1 LSLAA
6 GAILPSAEC
15 CGAIIATANYANWKH
30 GQHPNSCG
38 RSPQLIALETVA
50 LGNKSGSLDAST
62 KPLLLIA
69 KLPETDGVS
78 GVDVPVSA
86 GLRVIPASVSMQLNR
101 SSMQLTD
108 EQRKAIIRWAERT
121 PELGAVILY
130 GSRSTGK
137 ADAIS
142 DVNLA
147 LVMMENFA
155 GDRRADAYLNNC
167 EIWEAEL
174 AATLDLAVHL
184 VLLDPPLGLQV
195 PSFLAKGHTELWRRR
210 N

>member
-1 LSLAA
+1 
-6 GAILPSAEC
+6 
-15 CGAIIATANYANWKH
+15 
-30 GQHPNSCG
+30 
-38 RSPQLIALETVA
+38 
-50 LGNKSGSLDAST
+50 
-62 KPLLLIA
+62 
-69 KLPETDGVS
+69 
-78 GVDVPVSA
+78 
-86 GLRVIPASVSMQLNR
+86 
-101 SSMQLTD
+101 MQLTD

-184 VLLDPPLGLQV
+184 VLLDPPSGLQV

>member
-1 LSLAA
+1 M
-6 GAILPSAEC
+6 
-15 CGAIIATANYANWKH
+15 
-30 GQHPNSCG
+30 
-38 RSPQLIALETVA
+38 R
-50 LGNKSGSLDAST
+50 
-62 KPLLLIA
+62 
-69 KLPETDGVS
+69 
-78 GVDVPVSA
+78 PVSA

-147 LVMMENFA
+147 LVMMENFT

-184 VLLDPPLGLQV
+184 VLLDPPSGLQV
-195 PSFLAKGHTELWRRR
+195 PSFLAKGHTELWQRR

>member
-1 LSLAA
+1 
-6 GAILPSAEC
+6 
-15 CGAIIATANYANWKH
+15 
-30 GQHPNSCG
+30 
-38 RSPQLIALETVA
+38 
-50 LGNKSGSLDAST
+50 
-62 KPLLLIA
+62 
-69 KLPETDGVS
+69 
-78 GVDVPVSA
+78 
-86 GLRVIPASVSMQLNR
+86 
-101 SSMQLTD
+101 MQLTD
-108 EQRKAIIRWAERT
+108 EQQKAIIAWAERT
-121 PELGAVILY
+121 PELRAIVLY
-130 GSRSTGK
+130 GSRSTGR

-184 VLLDPPLGLQV
+184 VLLDPPSGLQV